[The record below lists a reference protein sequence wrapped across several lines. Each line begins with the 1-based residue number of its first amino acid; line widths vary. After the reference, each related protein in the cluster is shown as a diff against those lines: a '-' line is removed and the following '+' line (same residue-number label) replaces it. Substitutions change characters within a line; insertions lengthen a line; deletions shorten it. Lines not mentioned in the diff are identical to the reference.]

1 MISTTL
7 DIKHVSDSSS
17 CAMTI
22 QSQPSPSCAM
32 TIQSQPSPVAVI
44 LGDDVHDFKFCG
56 VVAGNDI
63 PELVTVK
70 VHSTDVTLGRDL
82 IASIDSQIKARCIK
96 VSTLKTNCITHHNI

>member
-32 TIQSQPSPVAVI
+32 TIQSQPSPSCAMTIQSQPSPVAAMLV
-44 LGDDVHDFKFCG
+44 DDVHDFKFCG

-96 VSTLKTNCITHHNI
+96 